1 MNIELDEDTHR
12 YHTET
17 GREIPGVGQVLE
29 KAGISFRGILDPV
42 LADFGRTVHRVT
54 ELHDLRLFN
63 GWLKSYASEDGL
75 VDDYLAGYRL
85 FLEQA
90 RPEILEI
97 EPIVYHEG
105 MDYVGKPDRIIRRN
119 QDGKIV
125 ALDIKTGSPQDY
137 YMIKGAAYAMAYEWQ
152 HEIRSFQVTTALLYI
167 RPKAYSLVVP
177 KSFADEASHRNQ
189 WLDALGR
196 YPGRTGEL
204 P

>member
-1 MNIELDEDTHR
+1 MNISLDEATHR

-29 KAGISFRGILDPV
+29 MSGISFQGILDPV
-42 LADFGRTVHRVT
+42 LADFGRAVHRVT
-54 ELHDLRLFN
+54 ELQDLGLFD
-63 GWLKSYASEDGL
+63 GWCNPADGL
-75 VDDYLAGYRL
+75 IEDYLAGYKL

-97 EPIVYHEG
+97 EPIVYHEAL
-105 MDYVGKPDRIIRRN
+105 DYVGRPDRIVRRN
-119 QDGKIV
+119 LDGKLV
-125 ALDIKTGSPQDY
+125 DLDIKTGSPQDY
-137 YMIKGAAYAMAYEWQ
+137 YMIKGAAYAMAYERQ
-152 HEIRSFQVTTALLYI
+152 HGLDAFDVTTALLYL

-177 KSFADEASHRNQ
+177 KGFAEEANHRNQ
-189 WLDALGR
+189 WLDALGK

>member
-1 MNIELDEDTHR
+1 MKIELDEDTHR

-29 KAGISFRGILDPV
+29 AAGISFRGIDDPV
-42 LADFGRTVHRVT
+42 LTDFGRAIHRAT
-54 ELHDLRLFN
+54 ELHDLGLFDNWPGYYPEVGLIEDRLI
-63 GWLKSYASEDGL
+63 
-75 VDDYLAGYRL
+75 GYRL

-90 RPEILEI
+90 MPEILEI

-105 MDYVGKPDRIIRRN
+105 MDYVGKPDRIIRRKT
-119 QDGKIV
+119 DGKIV

-152 HEIRSFQVTTALLYI
+152 HEIRSFEVTTALLYLC
-167 RPKAYSLVVP
+167 PKAYSLVVP
-177 KSFADEASHRNQ
+177 KGFAEEANHRNQ
-189 WLDALGR
+189 WLDALAK